1 MKLDPSDM
9 ALFAIIAIDLVL
21 VGAIL
26 TPGQVGL
33 NERGAIM
40 AAIAGSLFAIAYR
53 WRKKNGGPPSD

>member
-1 MKLDPSDM
+1 MKLDPADM

-33 NERGAIM
+33 NERGAVM
-40 AAIAGSLFAIAYR
+40 VAIASSLFAIA
-53 WRKKNGGPPSD
+53 WRLRRRNGGSGD